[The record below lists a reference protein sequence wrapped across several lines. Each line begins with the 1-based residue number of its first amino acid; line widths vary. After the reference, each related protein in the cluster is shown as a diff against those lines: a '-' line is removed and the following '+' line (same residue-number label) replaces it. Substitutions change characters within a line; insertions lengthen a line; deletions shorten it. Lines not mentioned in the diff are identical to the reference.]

1 MCSAWMLVCDGA
13 LIIATKTRDN
23 LANYFVKAGDPLVS
37 GFEGCRWYLQGKP
50 GQVYNL
56 ISGPEDS
63 LNTLLVPAN
72 LTDDSHDNDG
82 TFHGGL
88 FIRHVDH
95 YVTAFVDNVGCLEG
109 KRDHSSFAATYR
121 PMSELHTLSS
131 TPGYANRTACSMQ
144 SRLMERSSQ
153 SATSR
158 QAQSPARCTIIC
170 RSMDR
175 PWKWLLLL

>member
-1 MCSAWMLVCDGA
+1 MND
-13 LIIATKTRDN
+13 
-23 LANYFVKAGDPLVS
+23 FVDPGDPLVS

-88 FIRHVDH
+88 LIRHLDH
-95 YVTAFVDNVGCLEG
+95 YVTVFVDNAGNLEG
-109 KRDHSSFAATYR
+109 KYDRSIFAAALK
-121 PMSELHTLSS
+121 PL
-131 TPGYANRTACSMQ
+131 
-144 SRLMERSSQ
+144 
-153 SATSR
+153 
-158 QAQSPARCTIIC
+158 PARLAIQIGMLVPC
-170 RSMDR
+170 SQG
-175 PWKWLLLL
+175 